1 MIDNELGLME
11 DVNEL
16 DSVLGLDDNSSEGST
31 DNFVDTFSDEVHISL
46 PIRDINVIINISN
59 TLKSCG
65 ENSFEGKLVAFKV
78 VDGNVKFMLSD
89 NKRSITRYVKALND
103 TNHIEGFI
111 CLNVLS
117 LSRIVR
123 LCDDVFTL
131 IERVNDNGE
140 KEYTVAVHGG
150 EVHVD
155 NYKADESRFNH
166 EYNDILESSVNREN
180 MIGYIKRLYN
190 YSQAAGGRSR
200 YLSFCNNTIT
210 VESFNSMAKLRCDD
224 SFGSGFRLHLA
235 DCKLLV
241 MLLNSDNTDIVG
253 FNNSGD
259 LYRGS
264 NFVFKTEAFKL
275 EDDSV
280 QQSVYGR
287 MVVDNKCDVSLEH
300 LRKIVELACGLPET
314 TGDINVS
321 FDGCAN
327 VEIVSR
333 RGNSSIKLDTVSLE
347 GIFDIGKISLS
358 ANAFKQIISTL
369 SGYDVATM
377 RLSPDGVALD
387 NEVISM
393 FVLKK
398 AF

>member
-16 DSVLGLDDNSSEGST
+16 DSVLGLDDNSSEGSA

-59 TLKSCG
+59 ALKSCG

-224 SFGSGFRLHLA
+224 SFGSGFRLHLV

-321 FDGCAN
+321 FGDCVN
-327 VEIVSR
+327 VEIISR
-333 RGNSSIKLDTVSLE
+333 RGNSSIKLDTISLD

-369 SGYDVATM
+369 AGYDVATM

-387 NEVISM
+387 NEVVSM

>member
-16 DSVLGLDDNSSEGST
+16 DSVLGLDDNSSEGSA

-166 EYNDILESSVNREN
+166 EYNDILENSVNREN

-224 SFGSGFRLHLA
+224 SFGNGFRLHLA

-241 MLLNSDNTDIVG
+241 MLLNSDNTDMIG
-253 FNNSGD
+253 FSNKGD

-321 FDGCAN
+321 FDDCAN

-333 RGNSSIKLDTVSLE
+333 RGNSSIKLDTVNLD

-369 SGYDVATM
+369 AGYDVATM

-387 NEVISM
+387 NEVVSM